1 MGLYRTDT
9 GQVIDAGGVTPKGLK
24 AREVHGVPEV
34 QSAQVEPITDTG
46 VAQAATDTGLAQRVR
61 R

>member
-1 MGLYRTDT
+1 MGNRTDT

-24 AREVHGVPEV
+24 ARRVQGVPEV

-46 VAQAATDTGLAQRVR
+46 IGEAANDTGLAQRAGR
-61 R
+61 